1 MKNKN
6 KYIGIKELLEESYD
20 VMMHECI
27 NNCSDCKYGKIVKGK
42 ETKEQFEG
50 VVLMINSPDNYC
62 YLTFEELE
70 YLCDTLERLDFDTLA
85 LQLINLISN
94 YDNKIEEETI
104 KPTNRIETQE
114 TEEVETTIPIQP
126 LPVENTILCAPVI

>member
-1 MKNKN
+1 M
-6 KYIGIKELLEESYD
+6 
-20 VMMHECI
+20 
-27 NNCSDCKYGKIVKGK
+27 VKVSQK
-42 ETKEQFEG
+42 TCLFMPAVIEDEETKEQFEG

-70 YLCDTLERLDFDTLA
+70 YLCDTLERLDFDTLT

-114 TEEVETTIPIQP
+114 TEEVETTIPTQP
-126 LPVENTILCAPVI
+126 LPVENTIPEI